1 MENEKFTV
9 QDKYTLLNK
18 VEEKS
23 RLVVDL
29 EGRLKAVLAEKE
41 ASDKMVSI
49 L

>member
-1 MENEKFTV
+1 MENERFTV
-9 QDKYTLLNK
+9 QDKYMLLNK

-29 EGRLKAVLAEKE
+29 EGRLKAFITEKE
-41 ASDKMVSI
+41 ASDKMLLI

>member
-1 MENEKFTV
+1 MENERFTV

-29 EGRLKAVLAEKE
+29 EGRLKAVIAEKE
-41 ASDKMVSI
+41 AADKMVLI